1 MSKNTCIT
9 RLNNLLRDSSFTNVR
24 KEEIMNSVKQ
34 AMAERRLTRI
44 DKINVDEIAKD
55 AASKIK
61 AQKVID
67 RANALN
73 DEIIVRKEIE
83 FILDNY
89 KGIEEEGLLALLV
102 GSSEIRAGA
111 RNSVANLQD
120 TVQANLI
127 NSFKQKLR
135 AAGLEKLFTNA
146 DLKTQKRI
154 VEVMEDAGAEQ
165 TDIEKRAGTKPPIR
179 EKNPEIRKLG
189 ILLEEHSE
197 SIRIMLND

>member
-1 MSKNTCIT
+1 MSKNVCIT
-9 RLNNLLRDSSFTNVR
+9 RLNNLLRDSSFTNVK

-61 AQKVID
+61 AQKIID

-89 KGIEEEGLLALLV
+89 KGIEEEGLLV
-102 GSSEIRAGA
+102 TMVQEGRSYHEIAKRLKRSNEA
-111 RNSVANLQD
+111 
-120 TVQANLI
+120 I
-127 NSFKQKLR
+127 KQK
-135 AAGLEKLFTNA
+135 AFKMGLAEKA
-146 DLKTQKRI
+146 
-154 VEVMEDAGAEQ
+154 
-165 TDIEKRAGTKPPIR
+165 
-179 EKNPEIRKLG
+179 PEIWTD
-189 ILLEEHSE
+189 EDDE
-197 SIRIMLND
+197 

>member
-1 MSKNTCIT
+1 MAKNVCET
-9 RLNNLLRDSSFTNVR
+9 RLKNLLRDSSFTNVK

-67 RANALN
+67 RSNALS

-83 FILDNY
+83 FIVDNY
-89 KGIEEEGLLALLV
+89 KGVEVEGLLALLV
-102 GSSEIRAGA
+102 GSNEIRVGA
-111 RNSVANLQD
+111 RNSVANIQD

-127 NSFKQKLR
+127 NSFKQKIR
-135 AAGLEKLFTNA
+135 AAGLDKLFTDA
-146 DLKTQKRI
+146 DIATQKRI
-154 VEVMEDAGAEQ
+154 VQVMEEAGVEPTAM
-165 TDIEKRAGTKPPIR
+165 EKRAG
-179 EKNPEIRKLG
+179 N
-189 ILLEEHSE
+189 ILKQ
-197 SIRIMLND
+197 

>member
-1 MSKNTCIT
+1 MSKNVCIT
-9 RLNNLLRDSSFTNVR
+9 RLQNLLRDSSFTNVK

-73 DEIIVRKEIE
+73 DEIIARKEIE

-89 KGIEEEGLLALLV
+89 KGVEQEGLLALLV
-102 GSSEIRAGA
+102 GSNEIRAGA

-135 AAGLEKLFTNA
+135 KAGLEKLFTDA
-146 DLKTQKRI
+146 DLPTQKRI
-154 VEVMEDAGAEQ
+154 AQVMEEAGAQQ
-165 TDIEKRAGTKPPIR
+165 TDIEKRAGIKPPIT
-179 EKNPEIRKLG
+179 ETDQ
-189 ILLEEHSE
+189 SF
-197 SIRIMLND
+197 

>member
-1 MSKNTCIT
+1 
-9 RLNNLLRDSSFTNVR
+9 
-24 KEEIMNSVKQ
+24 
-34 AMAERRLTRI
+34 MAERRLTRI

-73 DEIIVRKEIE
+73 DEIIARKEIE

-89 KGIEEEGLLALLV
+89 KGVEQEGLLALLV
-102 GSSEIRAGA
+102 GSNEIRAGA

-135 AAGLEKLFTNA
+135 KAGLEKLFTDA
-146 DLKTQKRI
+146 DLPTQKRI
-154 VEVMEDAGAEQ
+154 AQVMEEAGAQQ
-165 TDIEKRAGTKPPIR
+165 TDIEKRAGIKPPITETNADIKKITNIGKR
-179 EKNPEIRKLG
+179 G
-189 ILLEEHSE
+189 ITYHNSFCAKTMSFKFSDPTHNNTLIIIIPIETS
-197 SIRIMLND
+197 